1 MTEPLL
7 STGQPNTASSSS
19 SSVAAIETTLRD
31 GGNVVLLTDH
41 NLTYILNIILYVLL
55 GTIDGFKG
63 ECGCAG
69 QARTP

>member
-7 STGQPNTASSSS
+7 STGQPNAASSSS
-19 SSVAAIETTLRD
+19 SSVAAIETILRD
-31 GGNVVLLTDH
+31 GGNVVLFTDH
-41 NLTYILNIILYVLL
+41 NLTYILNNILYVLL
-55 GTIDGFKG
+55 ESINGFEG